1 MVHAHFENAEAA
13 LTRHPGE
20 AQWHAD
26 MIIVALDG
34 AVHCVRRIAVERMK
48 ERFLGAGLSNRARY
62 ANDSGGCAS
71 ARCRA
76 QGIERRRRVADQHMG
91 MIDRPTD
98 NRARRAGGKGLPDK
112 ARSEEHT
119 SELQSLMR
127 NSYAVFC
134 LK

>member
-1 MVHAHFENAEAA
+1 
-13 LTRHPGE
+13 
-20 AQWHAD
+20 
-26 MIIVALDG
+26 
-34 AVHCVRRIAVERMK
+34 MK

-76 QGIERRRRVADQHMG
+76 QGIERRRRVVDQHMG

-112 ARSEEHT
+112 AVPVSSLTGKSDKKTAGADFATVKSDAGNNARPRSKERRAGKQVASPCTHRWT
-119 SELQSLMR
+119 QDH
-127 NSYAVFC
+127 
-134 LK
+134 KQ